1 MEESK
6 HTQEDKQTAK
16 SWLDYL
22 QQESWQLELLI
33 SGFVIFLLI
42 GGWQPL
48 SELEYEAMLLAN
60 TSNSFRTVIFVYY
73 VLRTAYFSLLMCLL
87 IHVVLRGLWIAAVG
101 LRSVS
106 GEIDY
111 EALNFKTRFTQRL
124 KRRIGSFDE
133 YINRLERFC
142 SVAFT
147 IAFLILF
154 CFLSLVS
161 WSLVAIVL
169 QRGFLL
175 IVGGEWQGTGILGGA
190 GTMSLVVIL
199 FSFIYFIDFISLG
212 WLKKLR
218 WVNRPYYYLYIFMGW
233 VTLARFY
240 RPLYYN
246 LIDHRFGRYLALLLP
261 FVIVLILAGA
271 SIEQVKYA
279 YFPVMTGDG
288 KVWQDANNYDD
299 EEGNDFNRIWR
310 TSLKSRYASPSG
322 WIEAFVPYI
331 PVNDDPRLLLIDPT
345 LDVSQYT
352 GTKLNGAFTIGQRS
366 NPDADYERILNAF
379 RKKTR
384 LYINDS
390 LYHHVTPLFHF
401 HNQRKQPGTSY
412 MIPVHDL
419 PPGRHELLIKTRII
433 SGDTLRWSDGRTI
446 YFYK

>member
-1 MEESK
+1 MAEN
-6 HTQEDKQTAK
+6 EDNKK
-16 SWLDYL
+16 KLKNWLDSL

-48 SELEYEAMLLAN
+48 SNLEYEAMLLAN
-60 TSNSFRTVIFVYY
+60 TSSSFRTVIFVYY

-111 EALNFKTRFTQRL
+111 EALNYKARFTQRL
-124 KRRIGSFDE
+124 KQRIGSFDE

-147 IAFLILF
+147 IAFLVLF

-190 GTMSLVVIL
+190 GTMSMIVII
-199 FSFIYFIDFISLG
+199 FSFIYFIDFVSLG

-218 WVNRPYYYLYIFMGW
+218 WVNRPYYYLYVFMGW

-246 LIDHRFGRYLALLLP
+246 LIDHRFGRRLALLLP
-261 FVIVLILAGA
+261 FVIILILAGA

-279 YFPVMTGDG
+279 YFPAMTGDG

-299 EEGNDFNRIWR
+299 EEGNDFNRAWR
-310 TSLKSRYASPSG
+310 MTLSSKYASPNG

-331 PVNDDPRLLLIDPT
+331 PVNDNPRLLLIDST
-345 LDVSQYT
+345 LDLSQYT
-352 GTKLNGAFTIGQRS
+352 GTKLNGAFTIGQRI

-379 RKKTR
+379 GKKNQ

-390 LYHHVTPLFHF
+390 LYRHLTPLFHF
-401 HNQRKQPGTSY
+401 HNQRKQPGISY

-419 PPGRHELLIKTRII
+419 PPGRHELMLKTRII
-433 SGDTLRWSDGRTI
+433 SGDTLRWSNGRTI